1 MPKSTPNSGTIL
13 LMASKKAQQSGEE
26 KPVKYFADQFDD
38 EEVLYVFRKHPIV
51 MRKGIILWA
60 FGILLGPLYI
70 LAMTIIY
77 ANDPSK
83 FPTMDTFF
91 LVMAGSLVLSL
102 ILFAPSYLS
111 WYFSVFIVTDQR
123 FIQIAQKGLFHRG
136 VSDVGLHQIQSINY
150 EVAGLQPTLLGFGT
164 IKIQTYIGDVVIHE
178 LHHPQKIQKRLL
190 HILRDEGIAGLQL
203 PTRRNH
209 ESESEQLPHEEA

>member
-1 MPKSTPNSGTIL
+1 
-13 LMASKKAQQSGEE
+13 MASKKAKQ
-26 KPVKYFADQFDD
+26 PADPNHVKYFADQFDD

-70 LAMTIIY
+70 LALTLIY

-83 FPTMDTFF
+83 FPTTNMFF
-91 LVMAGSLVLSL
+91 LVMAGSVVLSMLL
-102 ILFAPSYLS
+102 IAPSYIG
-111 WYFSVFIVTDQR
+111 WYYSVFIVTDQR

-150 EVAGLQPTLLGFGT
+150 EVAGLQETLLGFGT

-178 LHHPQKIQKRLL
+178 LHHPQKVQKRLL

-203 PTRRNH
+203 PTRR
-209 ESESEQLPHEEA
+209 SGQESEQE